1 MRLRDLKALLGAEAV
16 RGDRLVDD
24 VEVEACFAADLMSD
38 VLAFSQPEALLIT
51 GLTSIQSVH
60 TADVADMAAILYVAG
75 KHPSPPVMELAG
87 EKGIPLL
94 STRLSMFEA
103 CGILYRAG
111 LKPAHRS

>member
-1 MRLRDLKALLGAEAV
+1 MRLREVMGLLRCEAV
-16 RGDRLVDD
+16 WGDRLVDG
-24 VEVEACFAADLMSD
+24 VEVVACFAADLMSD
-38 VLAFSQPEALLIT
+38 VLAFSQPGALLIT
-51 GLTSIQSVH
+51 GLVSIQSAH

-94 STRLSMFEA
+94 TTRLSMFEA

-111 LKPAHRS
+111 LTAAHRE